1 MALDLDQV
9 RRIAHLA
16 RIEITDDEAQRT
28 LDQLVDI
35 FAMIEKMRA
44 VDTTGIEPMAHPL
57 GGHQR
62 LRPDVV
68 TESDQREAN
77 LANAPEQ
84 GASNR
89 CPLRL
94 KRAAGAVAV
103 LRRHAQLGQ
112 PPRVS
117 SSCARA

>member
-16 RIEITDDEAQRT
+16 RIDVTDEEAQRT
-28 LDQLVDI
+28 LDQLSDI
-35 FAMIEKMRA
+35 FAMIETMRA

-62 LRPDVV
+62 LREDAV
-68 TESDQREAN
+68 TESDRRAAN

-84 GASNR
+84 QDGLILV
-89 CPLRL
+89 P
-94 KRAAGAVAV
+94 KVIE
-103 LRRHAQLGQ
+103 
-112 PPRVS
+112 
-117 SSCARA
+117 

>member
-16 RIEITDDEAQRT
+16 RIDVTDDEAQRT
-28 LDQLVDI
+28 LDQLSDI
-35 FAMIEKMRA
+35 FAMIENMRA

-62 LRPDVV
+62 LREDEV
-68 TESDQREAN
+68 TETDRRAVN

-84 GASNR
+84 QDGLILV
-89 CPLRL
+89 P
-94 KRAAGAVAV
+94 KVIE
-103 LRRHAQLGQ
+103 
-112 PPRVS
+112 
-117 SSCARA
+117 

>member
-16 RIEITDDEAQRT
+16 RIDVTDEEAQRT
-28 LDQLVDI
+28 LDQLSDI
-35 FAMIEKMRA
+35 FAMIETVRA

-62 LRPDVV
+62 LREDAV
-68 TESDQREAN
+68 TESDRRAAN

-84 GASNR
+84 QDGLILV
-89 CPLRL
+89 P
-94 KRAAGAVAV
+94 KVIE
-103 LRRHAQLGQ
+103 
-112 PPRVS
+112 
-117 SSCARA
+117 

>member
-16 RIEITDDEAQRT
+16 RIDVTDEEAQRT
-28 LDQLVDI
+28 LDQLSDI
-35 FAMIEKMRA
+35 FAMIETMRA

-62 LRPDVV
+62 LRDDAV
-68 TESDQREAN
+68 TETDHRAAN

-84 GASNR
+84 QDGLILV
-89 CPLRL
+89 P
-94 KRAAGAVAV
+94 KVIE
-103 LRRHAQLGQ
+103 
-112 PPRVS
+112 
-117 SSCARA
+117 

>member
-16 RIEITDDEAQRT
+16 RIEITDEEARRT
-28 LDQLVDI
+28 LEQLADI
-35 FAMIEKMRA
+35 FAMIERMRA

-62 LRPDVV
+62 LRDDVV
-68 TESDQREAN
+68 SERDQRGAN

-84 GASNR
+84 QDGLFLV
-89 CPLRL
+89 P
-94 KRAAGAVAV
+94 KVIE
-103 LRRHAQLGQ
+103 
-112 PPRVS
+112 
-117 SSCARA
+117 